1 MLVMSEIGEMGTSVT
16 TFMEGVL
23 LRMLFLNRRFIRLLD
38 PSFSSR
44 YFFIPIILF
53 DSFPFLFCR
62 KYCPNDGHIGIIHE

>member
-16 TFMEGVL
+16 TFIEGVL

-44 YFFIPIILF
+44 YFFIPIILLYV
-53 DSFPFLFCR
+53 SFQLMIVIPQGKQSSL
-62 KYCPNDGHIGIIHE
+62 